1 MAYNETKTSLILG
14 SHIFHYYCNSQQCLY
29 KSSSQLSIVEKGVYF
44 LTCKFLSDT
53 SCSLCLPV
61 TAKLFSIIIFY
72 YFYLNCPATQYHYSQ
87 PSNCLYFSKRS
98 KRKFA
103 VNRLH
108 FPVGGSLNLYD
119 KFCLLHSSESIYL

>member
-1 MAYNETKTSLILG
+1 MGLNSRWRIMRPKQALSWARTYFTIIVTVNNAYTNLVASFLL
-14 SHIFHYYCNSQQCLY
+14 L
-29 KSSSQLSIVEKGVYF
+29 KGEF
-44 LTCKFLSDT
+44 I
-53 SCSLCLPV
+53 CSLPV

-87 PSNCLYFSKRS
+87 SSNCLYFSKRS